1 MKSYSTCSKWVKL
14 EQNFFAWKRTTSR
27 KGGRDLQKTFHLNK
41 DYPILHNLDNTGV
54 GTISTH
60 PLVLFSQNWW
70 IFYYPNLYMN
80 DSFLCRVSF
89 KSRAKFENS
98 SIKKKTHTQNGKKV
112 KGKISASN
120 PIKIYQRG
128 SNILRK
134 LLTADQIRVV

>member
-41 DYPILHNLDNTGV
+41 DYPILHNLNNTGV

-70 IFYYPNLYMN
+70 SFYYPDLYMN

-89 KSRAKFENS
+89 KSRAKS
-98 SIKKKTHTQNGKKV
+98 SKIHRLKKKLTRKMEKKWRV
-112 KGKISASN
+112 KF
-120 PIKIYQRG
+120 RRV
-128 SNILRK
+128 ILLK
-134 LLTADQIRVV
+134 FTNEVQTFWESC